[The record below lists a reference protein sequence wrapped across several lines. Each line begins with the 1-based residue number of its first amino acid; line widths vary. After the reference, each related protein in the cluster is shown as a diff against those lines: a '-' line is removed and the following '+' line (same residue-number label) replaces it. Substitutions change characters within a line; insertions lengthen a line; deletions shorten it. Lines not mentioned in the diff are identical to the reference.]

1 MRYFIVDVFT
11 DRKYAGNSLA
21 VVETPKALSK
31 ARMQAIAAEFNLS
44 ETTFVIGGVD
54 AKDLKGVKGSI
65 DVRSGKTLAKVPAQL
80 HATVRIF
87 TPQAEVPFAGHPTL
101 GTAHVIAR
109 HLHPSPSRAKPKP
122 GSDATV
128 QLPDVTLHLKAGA
141 VPVRFDARSGLWW
154 LTSPQPVFG
163 PEHRDGQTTQAEQ
176 AAGIAR
182 ILGLQRE
189 DIDLDFPVQ
198 EVSTGIAFLV
208 VPLKSLQAVQKT
220 NVDITAFKQ
229 YFATRGNSLGMPLFV
244 FCRQTVHRQ
253 NQVHARMFAPTF
265 GIAEDPATGSAN
277 ACLAAYVLKH
287 GYFGP
292 DKTVLNPATNKTS
305 NPMSYK
311 VEQGFEM
318 GRPSLLHVRAEI
330 LPMPKAITKAMSI
343 QVGGQVVDV
352 AEGRLL

>member
-1 MRYFIVDVFT
+1 
-11 DRKYAGNSLA
+11 
-21 VVETPKALSK
+21 
-31 ARMQAIAAEFNLS
+31 
-44 ETTFVIGGVD
+44 
-54 AKDLKGVKGSI
+54 
-65 DVRSGKTLAKVPAQL
+65 
-80 HATVRIF
+80 
-87 TPQAEVPFAGHPTL
+87 
-101 GTAHVIAR
+101 
-109 HLHPSPSRAKPKP
+109 
-122 GSDATV
+122 
-128 QLPDVTLHLKAGA
+128 
-141 VPVRFDARSGLWW
+141 
-154 LTSPQPVFG
+154 
-163 PEHRDGQTTQAEQ
+163 
-176 AAGIAR
+176 
-182 ILGLQRE
+182 
-189 DIDLDFPVQ
+189 
-198 EVSTGIAFLV
+198 
-208 VPLKSLQAVQKT
+208 VQKA
-220 NVDITAFKQ
+220 NVDIAAFKQ

-305 NPMSYK
+305 NPVSYK

-330 LPMPKAITKAMSI
+330 SPMSI